1 LQDVDL
7 AGSQR
12 VCNASRM
19 ERVAALRI
27 EVNNFKEW
35 AASLSNGRALYGEWE
50 TEYPHWA
57 TLYSAANDL
66 LRSGPSEWDSEARN
80 LLLYTIARDNESEL
94 LAESLSESQVD
105 ALASAVLE
113 SDEPDA
119 KWQVAEQIGK
129 YPMTRARKTILFALA
144 LDENEYVRRR
154 VMNLLAASSDKTF
167 S

>member
-1 LQDVDL
+1 V
-7 AGSQR
+7 
-12 VCNASRM
+12 
-19 ERVAALRI
+19 
-27 EVNNFKEW
+27 
-35 AASLSNGRALYGEWE
+35 
-50 TEYPHWA
+50 
-57 TLYSAANDL
+57 
-66 LRSGPSEWDSEARN
+66 
-80 LLLYTIARDNESEL
+80 

-129 YPMTRARKTILFALA
+129 YPMTSARKTILFALA

-154 VMNLLAASSDKTF
+154 VMNLLAASTDKPF